1 MAVSVRMDALL
12 EKELVRAAKRAGVT
26 KSQFIIDAIERALG
40 RKNPYELLLRVE
52 DEFAPGVAD
61 KAGREPKVAA
71 PGEAGPAE
79 PTHRERLQR
88 ILREKHEAEVKD
100 WLAWQAERERAA
112 PVAAQPSKADRGGL
126 RAAARRTAK
135 PARKRG
141 GAAR

>member
-52 DEFAPGVAD
+52 EELAPGVD
-61 KAGREPKVAA
+61 AGAGSAAKAA
-71 PGEAGPAE
+71 PIGETGPAE

-100 WLAWQAERERAA
+100 WLAWQAERERAV
-112 PVAAQPSKADRGGL
+112 PVAAEPSKADRGIA
-126 RAAARRTAK
+126 RAAARHASK